1 MKSTLNS
8 WFFYKR
14 NDISNLRNKVFR
26 FWATKFWW
34 YIDNK
39 NLRICE
45 IQLGFQWFYFL
56 KVQLKGSI
64 PAFSNTAIFSIE

>member
-1 MKSTLNS
+1 MIFLILETKFSVSEPRSFGGTSIIKSQ
-8 WFFYKR
+8 
-14 NDISNLRNKVFR
+14 NLR
-26 FWATKFWW
+26 
-34 YIDNK
+34 
-39 NLRICE
+39 E